1 MFRLFAINNFSSVQA
16 DEENLVVVSI
26 GDNSTHNDPDQ
37 NTSNINN
44 NSSPLVS
51 SSCRNYNNNNTLINL
66 FDKHCGDGDSNSK
79 TNRHTGSSN
88 KTHCDKHNNNAVNT
102 FRPLKEHQTHVG
114 RDSGSRAT
122 CCHLEAGNN
131 SDKVNCISI
140 SSDNNNHNRNINNSR
155 NINASNRSSNRRKM
169 RRNVKFIVF
178 VSIIWIFVM
187 VYYFQSST
195 EKVENRALRLREVAT
210 AMQQYQDEPFPS
222 AASAHGGSS
231 SQSFGGAAHDI
242 NRLHPLGVGNNEG
255 TAEEPGGGVGG
266 GGGGGNI
273 IIIGTGPAFQSRIGG
288 LGLHAYGAAGGAAEL
303 DEDTLRLNGNSVFSS
318 SSGAGGSA
326 VVASATG
333 VHGSLTASNG
343 RSAGDWEYFDEAGYI
358 KGGALRTGE
367 DPYIRNRFNQEASDA
382 LPSNRDIPDTRNPMC
397 RNKKYREDLPETSV
411 IITFHNE
418 ARSTLLRTIV
428 SVLNRSPEHLIR
440 EIILVDDFSD
450 HPEDGLELAKIDKVR
465 ILRNK
470 KREGLVRSRVRGADA
485 AVAGV
490 LTFLDSH
497 VECNEKWLEPL
508 LERVREDPTRVVCP
522 VIDVISMDN
531 FQYIGA
537 SADLR
542 GGFDWNLIFKW
553 EYLSA
558 TDRATRQ
565 NDPTTA
571 IRTPMIAGGLFV
583 IDKAYFNKLGK
594 YDMKMDVWGG
604 ENLEISFRVWQC
616 GGSLE
621 IIPCSRVGHVFRKRH
636 PYTFPGGSGNVFAR
650 NTRRAAEVWMDDYKQ
665 YYYAAVPLA
674 KNIAYGNIEDRLA
687 LKEKLQCKPFKWYLE
702 NVYPDLQ
709 VPESFEFGQF
719 KQGPTDCLDTMGN
732 LVDGTV
738 GLFQCHNTGG
748 NQEWAY
754 TKQGQIK
761 HDDLCLT
768 LVQFARGS
776 EVVMKECDSS
786 ENQRWTLREGGFLR
800 HNKLNVCLDSRD
812 QQEHGVTAQRCNS
825 ALETQRWKFVA
836 NGKYA

>member
-1 MFRLFAINNFSSVQA
+1 
-16 DEENLVVVSI
+16 
-26 GDNSTHNDPDQ
+26 
-37 NTSNINN
+37 
-44 NSSPLVS
+44 
-51 SSCRNYNNNNTLINL
+51 
-66 FDKHCGDGDSNSK
+66 
-79 TNRHTGSSN
+79 
-88 KTHCDKHNNNAVNT
+88 
-102 FRPLKEHQTHVG
+102 
-114 RDSGSRAT
+114 
-122 CCHLEAGNN
+122 
-131 SDKVNCISI
+131 
-140 SSDNNNHNRNINNSR
+140 
-155 NINASNRSSNRRKM
+155 M
-169 RRNVKFIVF
+169 RRNIKLIVF
-178 VSIIWIFVM
+178 VSIIWMFVM

-210 AMQQYQDEPFPS
+210 AMQQYQDDISAGASTSRQWAPAANSGIRVAGGIGGSGADDPGGNVILIGSVKDFERNAVHGLKLNGIVALEETSQGISGSAGGTVGGRLAVGPS
-222 AASAHGGSS
+222 ARGGE
-231 SQSFGGAAHDI
+231 
-242 NRLHPLGVGNNEG
+242 V
-255 TAEEPGGGVGG
+255 
-266 GGGGGNI
+266 
-273 IIIGTGPAFQSRIGG
+273 
-288 LGLHAYGAAGGAAEL
+288 
-303 DEDTLRLNGNSVFSS
+303 
-318 SSGAGGSA
+318 
-326 VVASATG
+326 
-333 VHGSLTASNG
+333 
-343 RSAGDWEYFDEAGYI
+343 EYFDEAGYI
-358 KGGALRTGE
+358 RGGGLRSGE

-382 LPSNRDIPDTRNPMC
+382 LPSNREIPDTRNPMC
-397 RNKKYREDLPETSV
+397 RTKKYREDLPETSV

-440 EIILVDDFSD
+440 EIVLVDDYSD

-465 ILRNK
+465 IIRND

-485 AVAGV
+485 AVSSV

-497 VECNEKWLEPL
+497 VECNEQWLEPL

-553 EYLSA
+553 EYLSP
-558 TDRATRQ
+558 TERATRH

-665 YYYAAVPLA
+665 HYYNAVPLA
-674 KNIAYGNIEDRLA
+674 KNIPFGNIDDRLA
-687 LKEKLQCKPFKWYLE
+687 LKEKLHCKPFKWYLE

-709 VPESFEFGQF
+709 APEPQEVGQF
-719 KQGPTDCLDTMGN
+719 RQDTTECLDTMGH
-732 LVDGTV
+732 VIDGTV
-738 GLFQCHNTGG
+738 GLFPCHNTGG

-754 TKQGQIK
+754 SKRGEIK

-776 EVVMKECDSS
+776 QVVLKSCDDT
-786 ENQRWTLREGGFLR
+786 ENQRWIMRDGGLVK
-800 HNKLNVCLDSRD
+800 HNKINVCLDSRD
-812 QQEHGVTAQRCNS
+812 HNEQGISAQGCNS
-825 ALETQRWKFVA
+825 ALSTQRWAFT
-836 NGKYA
+836 KYA

>member
-1 MFRLFAINNFSSVQA
+1 
-16 DEENLVVVSI
+16 
-26 GDNSTHNDPDQ
+26 
-37 NTSNINN
+37 
-44 NSSPLVS
+44 
-51 SSCRNYNNNNTLINL
+51 
-66 FDKHCGDGDSNSK
+66 
-79 TNRHTGSSN
+79 
-88 KTHCDKHNNNAVNT
+88 
-102 FRPLKEHQTHVG
+102 
-114 RDSGSRAT
+114 
-122 CCHLEAGNN
+122 
-131 SDKVNCISI
+131 
-140 SSDNNNHNRNINNSR
+140 
-155 NINASNRSSNRRKM
+155 M
-169 RRNVKFIVF
+169 RRNIKLIVF
-178 VSIIWIFVM
+178 VSIIWMFVM

-210 AMQQYQDEPFPS
+210 AMQQYQDDISAGASTSRQWAPAANSGIRVAGGIGGSGADDPGGNVILIGSVKDFERNAVHGLKLNGIVALEETSQGISGSAGGTVGGRLAVGPS
-222 AASAHGGSS
+222 ARGGE
-231 SQSFGGAAHDI
+231 
-242 NRLHPLGVGNNEG
+242 V
-255 TAEEPGGGVGG
+255 
-266 GGGGGNI
+266 
-273 IIIGTGPAFQSRIGG
+273 
-288 LGLHAYGAAGGAAEL
+288 
-303 DEDTLRLNGNSVFSS
+303 
-318 SSGAGGSA
+318 
-326 VVASATG
+326 
-333 VHGSLTASNG
+333 
-343 RSAGDWEYFDEAGYI
+343 EYFDEAGYI
-358 KGGALRTGE
+358 RGGGLRSGE

-382 LPSNRDIPDTRNPMC
+382 LPSNREIPDTRNPMC
-397 RNKKYREDLPETSV
+397 RTKKYREDLPETSV

-440 EIILVDDFSD
+440 EIVLVDDYSD

-465 ILRNK
+465 IIRND

-485 AVAGV
+485 AVSSV

-497 VECNEKWLEPL
+497 VECNEQWLEPL

-553 EYLSA
+553 EYLSP
-558 TDRATRQ
+558 TERAARH

-665 YYYAAVPLA
+665 HYYNAVPLA
-674 KNIAYGNIEDRLA
+674 KNIPFGNIDDRLA
-687 LKEKLQCKPFKWYLE
+687 LKEKLHCKPFKWYLE

-709 VPESFEFGQF
+709 APEPQEVGQF
-719 KQGPTDCLDTMGN
+719 RQDTTECLDTMGH
-732 LVDGTV
+732 VIDGTV
-738 GLFQCHNTGG
+738 GLFPCHNTGG

-754 TKQGQIK
+754 SKRGEIK

-776 EVVMKECDSS
+776 QVVLKSCDDT
-786 ENQRWTLREGGFLR
+786 ENQRWIMRDGGLVK
-800 HNKLNVCLDSRD
+800 HNKINVCLDSRD
-812 QQEHGVTAQRCNS
+812 HNEQGISAQGCNS
-825 ALETQRWKFVA
+825 ALSTQRWAFT
-836 NGKYA
+836 KYA

>member
-1 MFRLFAINNFSSVQA
+1 
-16 DEENLVVVSI
+16 
-26 GDNSTHNDPDQ
+26 
-37 NTSNINN
+37 
-44 NSSPLVS
+44 
-51 SSCRNYNNNNTLINL
+51 
-66 FDKHCGDGDSNSK
+66 
-79 TNRHTGSSN
+79 
-88 KTHCDKHNNNAVNT
+88 
-102 FRPLKEHQTHVG
+102 
-114 RDSGSRAT
+114 
-122 CCHLEAGNN
+122 
-131 SDKVNCISI
+131 
-140 SSDNNNHNRNINNSR
+140 
-155 NINASNRSSNRRKM
+155 M
-169 RRNVKFIVF
+169 RRNIKLIVF
-178 VSIIWIFVM
+178 VSIIWMFVM

-210 AMQQYQDEPFPS
+210 AMQQYQDDSSS
-222 AASAHGGSS
+222 AAAASTARQWAPAG
-231 SQSFGGAAHDI
+231 GGA
-242 NRLHPLGVGNNEG
+242 
-255 TAEEPGGGVGG
+255 GG
-266 GGGGGNI
+266 GGGAGVA
-273 IIIGTGPAFQSRIGG
+273 P
-288 LGLHAYGAAGGAAEL
+288 GAAGSGADDPGGNVILIGSVKDFERNAVHGL
-303 DEDTLRLNGNSVFSS
+303 KLNGIVALEETSQGL
-318 SSGAGGSA
+318 SGGTGGPGGRLP
-326 VVASATG
+326 VAPS
-333 VHGSLTASNG
+333 G
-343 RSAGDWEYFDEAGYI
+343 RGTEVEYFNEAGYI
-358 KGGALRTGE
+358 RAGALRNGE

-397 RNKKYREDLPETSV
+397 RTKKYREDLPETSV

-440 EIILVDDFSD
+440 EIVLVDDYSD

-465 ILRNK
+465 VIRNE
-470 KREGLVRSRVRGADA
+470 KREGLVRSRVKGADA
-485 AVAGV
+485 AVSSV

-497 VECNEKWLEPL
+497 VECNEMWLEPL

-553 EYLSA
+553 EYLSPSE
-558 TDRATRQ
+558 RAMRH

-665 YYYAAVPLA
+665 HYYNAVPLA
-674 KNIAYGNIEDRLA
+674 KNIPFGNIDDRLA
-687 LKEKLQCKPFKWYLE
+687 LKEKLHCKPFKWYLE

-709 VPESFEFGQF
+709 APDPQEVGQF
-719 KQGPTDCLDTMGN
+719 RQDGTECLDTMGH
-732 LVDGTV
+732 LIDGTV
-738 GLFQCHNTGG
+738 GIFPCHNTGG
-748 NQEWAY
+748 NQEWAFS
-754 TKQGQIK
+754 KRGEIK

-768 LVQFARGS
+768 LVTFARGS
-776 EVVMKECDSS
+776 QVVLKACDDS
-786 ENQRWTLREGGFLR
+786 ENQRWIMREGGLVR
-800 HNKLNVCLDSRD
+800 HYKINVCLDSRD
-812 QQEHGVTAQRCNS
+812 QSQQGVSAQHCNS
-825 ALETQRWKFVA
+825 ALGTQRWSF
-836 NGKYA
+836 GKYA